1 MAHNMSHAGCLW
13 WQALSRTTLTNE
25 QLYILTSAPWVHVKA
40 GTQAS
45 IDEVVQT
52 QLGLASL

>member
-1 MAHNMSHAGCLW
+1 MAHNMSQCRVLVV
-13 WQALSRTTLTNE
+13 ALSRTTPTNE